1 MKLRSFILIN
11 CIILLLILLVDGM
24 WLIKV
29 EGINSIPKSYNK
41 PKSEGTNNNTNK
53 MSNIV
58 YENKDNP
65 VNIIIMGLDDEEVR
79 SDVILLMNYSP
90 KDNRLNIISIARD
103 TMTEINNRRVKINS
117 LIGINGEK
125 LVAEKVEELT
135 GLPVHYYVTLNFE
148 GFRNIIDTLDGVE
161 VDVPF
166 NMNYDD
172 PEQGLHIHLKKGMQ
186 LLDGDKAEQFVRYRK
201 GNRTGEGYTF
211 GDLGRIKTQQKFIKA
226 LLEQKA
232 RFKYISKVDEIF
244 LILKKYMNT
253 NIEIGDINYYL
264 NDLVKLKSCKI
275 EAYTLPGDSKIVKNV
290 WYFICDEQKAKELI
304 DKNFFK

>member
-1 MKLRSFILIN
+1 
-11 CIILLLILLVDGM
+11 M